1 MSGSCTTL
9 FPTLNPIA
17 NSRGMSKKRREELPE
32 GGERTCRKADGRC
45 HPTKALKS
53 KPWIPLMYRLVQAI
67 KGPCQWNNFWT
78 FWVLDFLWQ
87 LRSLGLGY
95 VGGLFSVRL
104 PVKGLPVSRT
114 AMTDSRCDSRLV
126 GDTNFASRTSMSC
139 VILHNVAIF
148 CL

>member
-32 GGERTCRKADGRC
+32 GGERTSRKADGRC

-53 KPWIPLMYRLVQAI
+53 KPWMPLLYRLVQAR

-87 LRSLGLGY
+87 LRSQWISWARLCRRPVQRSLTCQRSPSHSDSDDWQSVWQSLGGWYQFGFQNLY
-95 VGGLFSVRL
+95 ELCNI
-104 PVKGLPVSRT
+104 
-114 AMTDSRCDSRLV
+114 A
-126 GDTNFASRTSMSC
+126 
-139 VILHNVAIF
+139 
-148 CL
+148 